1 MWENTAPRS
10 ASFVPGSV
18 CFSSALCLYVHGVGV
33 HIVSESDVAQFHSIY
48 STALFLHQE
57 AARLDAAPS
66 HEIRLPVGCR
76 LDFIDL
82 TGFVTS

>member
-1 MWENTAPRS
+1 M
-10 ASFVPGSV
+10 
-18 CFSSALCLYVHGVGV
+18 CLYVHGVDV

-57 AARLDAAPS
+57 AAPLDASPTR
-66 HEIRLPVGCR
+66 EIRLPVGCR

-82 TGFVTS
+82 GLRNIIIKITISSIFDCLFLC